1 MATRARRKRPVDGD
15 TVFEIAS
22 VTKVF
27 TTLLLADIAQRGEV
41 ALGDPLAAYL
51 PANVRVPQ
59 RRGRQITLVDLA
71 THTSGLPPQPPDLPG
86 LDDPAAAT
94 YSAEQLYSSLCMYQ
108 LTRDI
113 GSEWEYGNL
122 DIALLGHALAR
133 RAGTDYESLVRA
145 RLTGPLGLRRTST
158 VEASFASNLAVSH
171 DSDLRPTGRLALG
184 ALTPAG
190 AMFSSVNDLLTL
202 LGVCL
207 GIVPSPLAA
216 AVQAMVATRRPMR
229 PPMLAMLRRHWRTIL
244 RMALSP
250 RRRGG
255 RQSPV
260 FSRAEQA
267 LGWYIVGRDREEIV
281 VHDGAGPG
289 GAASIAYDAKSRA
302 GVVVLS
308 NTGITVQDISRH
320 VLWRESPL
328 ARPRREVTLD
338 PTLLD
343 CYVGHIRPR
352 RVLHSASSETEIA
365 CTCAC
370 RTCRRCRS
378 GRRAST
384 TSTYPSCSSSSSST
398 GMRKAASRRC
408 CSGPGAVSRCCR
420 SGSDSAT
427 FLSSEIASTNYWT
440 RNRPTFPPLQCSSPA
455 GADCAQILPGPGS
468 GRSLSHRL
476 INSDSPM
483 TMSPR

>member
-1 MATRARRKRPVDGD
+1 MYKIAEIRLDSMTSPAAPVVRQLPSDEELRTLLADQIDAQHKSVGMVIGIITPEGRRVVSHGCTSHTQGRPVDGD

-27 TTLLLADIAQRGEV
+27 TTLLLADMTQRGEV

-51 PANVRVPQ
+51 PGNVRVPQ
-59 RRGRQITLVDLA
+59 RKGRQITLVDLA
-71 THTSGLPPQPPDLPG
+71 THTSGLPPQPPNLSG

-94 YSAEQLYSSLCMYQ
+94 YSAEQLYSSLSTYE

-122 DIALLGHALAR
+122 DTALLGHALSR
-133 RAGTDYESLVRA
+133 RAGTDYESLVRT
-145 RLTGPLGLRRTST
+145 RVTGPLGLWRTST
-158 VEASFASNLAVSH
+158 VEASFEPNMAVSH
-171 DSDLRPTGRLALG
+171 DSDLRPTQRLALG
-184 ALTPAG
+184 ALAPAG
-190 AMFSSVNDLLTL
+190 AMFSSANDLLTL

-216 AVQAMVATRRPMR
+216 AFQAMVATRRPMR

-244 RMALSP
+244 RMAFSH

-267 LGWYIVGRDREEIV
+267 LGWYIVGRGEEEIV
-281 VHDGAGPG
+281 VHDGAGPSC
-289 GAASIAYDAKSRA
+289 AASIAYDGKSRT

-308 NTGITVQDISRH
+308 NTGMMVQDISRH
-320 VLWRESPL
+320 VLWSESPL

-343 CYVGHIRPR
+343 RYVGQYQAATSPPFRVLRKGDRLYMRVPYMATMPLRPESEHDFYVPELQFEFVFDWDAEGRVKEMLFGPR
-352 RVLHSASSETEIA
+352 RGQPML
-365 CTCAC
+365 
-370 RTCRRCRS
+370 
-378 GRRAST
+378 
-384 TSTYPSCSSSSSST
+384 PL
-398 GMRKAASRRC
+398 RKR
-408 CSGPGAVSRCCR
+408 
-420 SGSDSAT
+420 
-427 FLSSEIASTNYWT
+427 
-440 RNRPTFPPLQCSSPA
+440 
-455 GADCAQILPGPGS
+455 
-468 GRSLSHRL
+468 
-476 INSDSPM
+476 
-483 TMSPR
+483 